1 MDREATVME
10 EVRPGLKRW
19 VSEHPEWKP
28 EEDEL
33 DESYRPV
40 ASVVFHSLD
49 ALVFI
54 DPLVPDSL
62 WPAID
67 AEVKASA
74 APVVLVVTTIKF
86 HVRSR
91 DEMARRYG
99 AKLGGEA
106 AGVRAFPAA
115 RGDEVALWLE
125 GPRAAVFGDA
135 VLGDQR
141 GGLRLAP
148 WFKTDE
154 DRERTRQALLPL
166 LDLPVEI
173 VLPAHGDPVLEN
185 GRGALAEALAA

>member
-1 MDREATVME
+1 VIE

-40 ASVVFHSLD
+40 ASVVFHSPD

-62 WPAID
+62 WPAIE

-91 DEMARRYG
+91 DEMARRHG

-106 AGVRAFPAA
+106 AGVRVFPAA

-125 GPRAAVFGDA
+125 APRAAVFGDA

-148 WFKTDE
+148 WFRTDE
-154 DRERTRQALLPL
+154 DRERTRRALLPL

-173 VLPAHGDPVLEN
+173 VLPAHGNPVLEN
-185 GRGALAEALAA
+185 GREALAEALAA

>member
-1 MDREATVME
+1 
-10 EVRPGLKRW
+10 

-40 ASVVFHSLD
+40 ASLVFHSLD

-67 AEVKASA
+67 AEVKTSA
-74 APVVLVVTTIKF
+74 APVVVVTTIKF

-91 DEMARRYG
+91 DEIERRYG
-99 AKLGGEA
+99 ATLGGET

-135 VLGDQR
+135 VIGDQR

-166 LDLPVEI
+166 LGLPVEI
-173 VLPAHGDPVLEN
+173 ILPAHGNPVLGN
-185 GRGALAEALAA
+185 GREALAEALAG

>member
-1 MDREATVME
+1 MANLDQYLHSVEAYVIE

-40 ASVVFHSLD
+40 ASVVFNSLD

-74 APVVLVVTTIKF
+74 VPVVLVVTTITF

-91 DEMARRYG
+91 AEMVRRYG
-99 AKLGGEA
+99 A
-106 AGVRAFPAA
+106 R
-115 RGDEVALWLE
+115 
-125 GPRAAVFGDA
+125 
-135 VLGDQR
+135 
-141 GGLRLAP
+141 
-148 WFKTDE
+148 
-154 DRERTRQALLPL
+154 
-166 LDLPVEI
+166 
-173 VLPAHGDPVLEN
+173 
-185 GRGALAEALAA
+185 